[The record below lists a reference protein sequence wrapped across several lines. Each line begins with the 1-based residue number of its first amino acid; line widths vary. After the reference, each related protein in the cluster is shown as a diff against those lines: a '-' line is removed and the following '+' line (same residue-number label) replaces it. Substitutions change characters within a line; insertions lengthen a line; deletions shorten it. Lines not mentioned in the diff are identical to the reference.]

1 MIRIDIKAGLMIMDG
16 NNKDKSFWLAVF
28 SLVGTTIGAG
38 IFSLPYVFAKAGFFV
53 GLAEFV
59 VLVFIILLI
68 QQIFGEIAL
77 RTEGHKRLVGLAS
90 SYLNRPLRIL
100 VATSVFLGGIGTL
113 LIYIIFGGKFLSL
126 ITGQSL
132 FWGSITFFIFWFLAV
147 LARPKTFGKT
157 EFYISSLVIFIIILI
172 SLFNFRY
179 VNFNNFISGFDIKNI
194 LLPYGVILF
203 AMTGYTVIPKMED
216 LLGAGKHR
224 LKKAIK
230 YGTLIPAIVYL
241 MFVFIILGVSGQ
253 LTSSDAIFGFSRAL
267 NSGFI
272 MFLGAIL
279 GLLAV
284 TEAALSFG
292 VYFRETLW
300 YDLKLNKKLAWA
312 LTGLIPLSL
321 FLLGARNVIPVISIV
336 GALFFGFQAIIIL
349 MIHKKAK
356 NSKIE
361 PAYKICLPNALY
373 YIIGAVVSLGA
384 ILEIWFS
391 L

>member
-1 MIRIDIKAGLMIMDG
+1 MAICE
-16 NNKDKSFWLAVF
+16 NKYSKNFWLAVF

-38 IFSLPYVFAKAGFFV
+38 IFSLPYVFAKAGFFIGFV
-53 GLAEFV
+53 EFI
-59 VLVFIILLI
+59 VLVFIVLLI
-68 QQIFGEIAL
+68 QQMLGEITL
-77 RTEGHKRLVGLAS
+77 RTSGYKRLVGLAFN
-90 SYLNRPLRIL
+90 YLGRYFGNL
-100 VATSVFLGGIGTL
+100 VAVFALLGGIGTL
-113 LIYIIFGGKFLSL
+113 LVYMVLGGKFLSL
-126 ITGQSL
+126 ITSQDV
-132 FWGSITFFIFWFLAV
+132 FWSSVVFFIFWFLAV
-147 LARPKTFGKT
+147 LVRPKTFGKT

-179 VNFNNFISGFDIKNI
+179 INFNNFRGFDIKNM

-216 LLGAGKHR
+216 LLSHEKHK
-224 LKKAIK
+224 LKKAIRH
-230 YGTLIPAIVYL
+230 GTLIPAAVYL
-241 MFVFIILGVSGQ
+241 VFVFIILGVSGG
-253 LTSSDAIFGFSRAL
+253 LTSPDAIFGFSRAL

-272 MFLGAIL
+272 MLVGSVL

-284 TEAALSFG
+284 AEAALSYG

-300 YDLKLNKKLAWA
+300 YDFKLDKKLAWL
-312 LTGLIPLSL
+312 LTGVAPLSL
-321 FLLGARNVIPVISIV
+321 FILGARDLISIISIV

-356 NSKIE
+356 NSEIK
-361 PAYKICLPNALY
+361 PAYKICLPSALY
-373 YIIGAVVSLGA
+373 YIIGVVVSLGA

>member
-1 MIRIDIKAGLMIMDG
+1 MGG
-16 NNKDKSFWLAVF
+16 NNKGKSFWLAVF

-38 IFSLPYVFAKAGFFV
+38 IFSLPYVFTKAGFFI
-53 GLAEFV
+53 GLAEFI
-59 VLVFIILLI
+59 VLVFIVLFV
-68 QQIFGEIAL
+68 QQILGEITL
-77 RTEGHKRLVGLAS
+77 RTKDHKRLIGLAS
-90 SYLNRPLRIL
+90 NYLGRPWGVLTM
-100 VATSVFLGGIGTL
+100 VSVLLGGIGVL

-126 ITGQSL
+126 ITGQSM
-132 FWGSITFFIFWFLAV
+132 FWSSIAFFIFWFLAI

-179 VNFNNFISGFDIKNI
+179 INFNNFRGFDIKNM

-216 LLGAGKHR
+216 LLGAEKHK

-241 MFVFIILGVSGQ
+241 MFVFVVLGVSGQ
-253 LTSSDAIFGFSRAL
+253 FTSLEAMFGFSQAL
-267 NSGFI
+267 NSGFVL
-272 MFLGAIL
+272 FLGSVL

-284 TEAALSFG
+284 AGAALSYG
-292 VYFRETLW
+292 IYFKETLW
-300 YDLKLNKKLAWA
+300 YDLKLNKKLAWI

-321 FLLGARNVIPVISIV
+321 FFLGARDVIPVIGIV
-336 GALFFGFQAIIIL
+336 GALFFGFQAVVIL

-356 NSKIE
+356 NSEIE

-373 YIIGAVVSLGA
+373 YIIGTVISLGA
-384 ILEIWFS
+384 VLEIWFS

>member
-1 MIRIDIKAGLMIMDG
+1 MIRI
-16 NNKDKSFWLAVF
+16 NKDKSFWLAVF

-59 VLVFIILLI
+59 VLVFIVLLI
-68 QQIFGEIAL
+68 QQILGEITL
-77 RTEGHKRLVGLAS
+77 RTKGHKRLIGLTSNYLGRPWGTLVTAS
-90 SYLNRPLRIL
+90 VL
-100 VATSVFLGGIGTL
+100 LGGIGVL
-113 LIYIIFGGKFLSL
+113 LIYIIFGGQFLSL
-126 ITGQSL
+126 ITGQDV
-132 FWGSITFFIFWFLAV
+132 FWSSIVFFIFWFLAV
-147 LARPKTFGKT
+147 LTRPRTFGRT

-172 SLFNFRY
+172 SFFNFRY
-179 VNFNNFISGFDIKNI
+179 IDFNNFRGFDIKNI

-203 AMTGYTVIPKMED
+203 AMTGYTVIPEMED
-216 LLGAGKHR
+216 LLGDKKHK

-241 MFVFIILGVSGQ
+241 IFVFIVLGVSGQ
-253 LTSSDAIFGFSRAL
+253 LTSSDAILGFSRAL
-267 NSGFI
+267 NSGYI

-284 TEAALSFG
+284 TGAALSYG
-292 VYFRETLW
+292 VYFKETLW
-300 YDLKLNKKLAWA
+300 YDLKLNKKLAWV

-321 FLLGARNVIPVISIV
+321 FLLGARDVIPVISIV

-356 NSKIE
+356 NSEIE
-361 PAYKICLPNALY
+361 PAYKIYLPNVIY

>member
-1 MIRIDIKAGLMIMDG
+1 MALCE
-16 NNKDKSFWLAVF
+16 NKQGKNFWLAVF

-38 IFSLPYVFAKAGFFV
+38 IFTLPYVFAKAGFFV
-53 GLAEFV
+53 GLAEFA
-59 VLVFIILLI
+59 VLVFIVLLV
-68 QQIFGEIAL
+68 QQILGEITL
-77 RTEGHKRLVGLAS
+77 RTKGHKRLIGLAS
-90 SYLNRPLRIL
+90 NYLGPSWGAL
-100 VATSVFLGGIGTL
+100 VSASVLLGGIGVL

-126 ITGQSL
+126 IMGQDM
-132 FWGSITFFIFWFLAV
+132 FWNSVVFFIFWFLAV

-179 VNFNNFISGFDIKNI
+179 INFNNFRGFDIKNI

-203 AMTGYTVIPKMED
+203 AITGYTVIPKMED
-216 LLGAGKHR
+216 LLGAEKYK

-230 YGTLIPAIVYL
+230 YGTLIPAIIYL
-241 MFVFIILGVSGQ
+241 IFVFIILGVSGQ

-267 NSGFI
+267 NSDFI

-284 TEAALSFG
+284 TEAALSYG
-292 VYFRETLW
+292 VYFKETLW

-321 FLLGARNVIPVISIV
+321 FFLGARNVIPVISIV

-356 NSKIE
+356 NSEIK
-361 PAYKICLPNALY
+361 PAYAIYLPNALY
-373 YIIGAVVSLGA
+373 YIIGVVVSLGA

>member
-1 MIRIDIKAGLMIMDG
+1 MAICE
-16 NNKDKSFWLAVF
+16 NKHGKNFWLAVF

-38 IFSLPYVFAKAGFFV
+38 IFTLPYVFAKAGFFA
-53 GLAEFV
+53 GLVEFV
-59 VLVFIILLI
+59 VLVFIVLLV
-68 QQIFGEIAL
+68 QQILGEITL
-77 RTEGHKRLVGLAS
+77 RTKGHKRLIGLAFN
-90 SYLNRPLRIL
+90 YLGRPWGAL
-100 VATSVFLGGIGTL
+100 VMISVLLGGIGVL

-126 ITGQSL
+126 ITGQDV
-132 FWGSITFFIFWFLAV
+132 FWSSVVFFIFWFLAV
-147 LARPKTFGKT
+147 LVRPKTFGKT
-157 EFYISSLVIFIIILI
+157 EFYVSSLVIFIIILI

-179 VNFNNFISGFDIKNI
+179 IDFNNFRGFDIKNM

-216 LLGAGKHR
+216 LLGAEKYK

-284 TEAALSFG
+284 TEAALSYG
-292 VYFRETLW
+292 VYFKETLW

-312 LTGLIPLSL
+312 LTGITPL
-321 FLLGARNVIPVISIV
+321 FLFFLGVRDVVPVISIV

-356 NSKIE
+356 NSEIK
-361 PAYKICLPNALY
+361 PAYKICLPSALY
-373 YIIGAVVSLGA
+373 YIIGVVVSLGA

>member
-1 MIRIDIKAGLMIMDG
+1 MIMDG
-16 NNKDKSFWLAVF
+16 NNRDKSFWLAVF

-38 IFSLPYVFAKAGFFV
+38 IFTLPYVFAKAGFFM
-53 GLAEFV
+53 GLVEFV
-59 VLVFIILLI
+59 ILVFIVLLV
-68 QQIFGEIAL
+68 QQILGEITL
-77 RTEGHKRLVGLAS
+77 RTKDHKRLIGLAFN
-90 SYLNRPLRIL
+90 YLGRPWSTL
-100 VATSVFLGGIGTL
+100 VTASVLLGGIGVL

-126 ITGQSL
+126 ITGQDV
-132 FWGSITFFIFWFLAV
+132 FWSSITFFIFWFLAV

-157 EFYISSLVIFIIILI
+157 EFYISSLVIFIIILV
-172 SLFNFRY
+172 SFFNFRY
-179 VNFNNFISGFDIKNI
+179 INFNNFRGFDIKNV

-216 LLGAGKHR
+216 LLGAEKYK

-284 TEAALSFG
+284 AGAALSYG
-292 VYFRETLW
+292 IYFKETLW

-321 FLLGARNVIPVISIV
+321 FFLGARDLIPIISIV
-336 GALFFGFQAIIIL
+336 GALFFGFQAVIIL

-356 NSKIE
+356 NSEIK
-361 PAYKICLPNALY
+361 PAYKIYLPSALY
-373 YIIGAVVSLGA
+373 YIIGVVVSLGA

>member
-1 MIRIDIKAGLMIMDG
+1 MIRIDIKTAPMTMDG
-16 NNKDKSFWLAVF
+16 NNKDKNFWLAVF

-38 IFSLPYVFAKAGFFV
+38 IFSLPYVFAKAGFFI
-53 GLAEFV
+53 GLAEFII
-59 VLVFIILLI
+59 LIFIVLLI
-68 QQIFGEIAL
+68 QQILGEITL
-77 RTEGHKRLVGLAS
+77 RTRGHKRLIGLAS
-90 SYLNRPLRIL
+90 NYLSRPWGVL
-100 VATSVFLGGIGTL
+100 VKASVLLGGIGVL

-126 ITGQSL
+126 ITGQDI
-132 FWGSITFFIFWFLAV
+132 FWSSIVFFIFWFLAV

-179 VNFNNFISGFDIKNI
+179 VNFNNFRGFDIKNM

-203 AMTGYTVIPKMED
+203 AMTGYTVIPEMED
-216 LLGAGKHR
+216 LLGGEKHK

-241 MFVFIILGVSGQ
+241 IFVFIILGVSGQ
-253 LTSSDAIFGFSRAL
+253 LASSDAILGFSRAL

-284 TEAALSFG
+284 TGATLSYG
-292 VYFRETLW
+292 VYFKETLW

-321 FLLGARNVIPVISIV
+321 FLLGARDVVPVISIV

-349 MIHKKAK
+349 VIHKKAK
-356 NSKIE
+356 NSEIE
-361 PAYKICLPNALY
+361 PAYKIYLPNILY

-384 ILEIWFS
+384 ILEIWFN

>member
-1 MIRIDIKAGLMIMDG
+1 MAICE
-16 NNKDKSFWLAVF
+16 NKYSKNFWLAVF

-53 GLAEFV
+53 GLAEFI
-59 VLVFIILLI
+59 VLVFIVLLV
-68 QQIFGEIAL
+68 QQILGEITL
-77 RTEGHKRLVGLAS
+77 RTKGHKRLIGLAS
-90 SYLNRPLRIL
+90 NYLDRPWGAL
-100 VATSVFLGGIGTL
+100 VTASVLLGGIGVL
-113 LIYIIFGGKFLSL
+113 LIYIIFGGRFLSL
-126 ITGQSL
+126 ITGQDV
-132 FWGSITFFIFWFLAV
+132 FWSSITFFIFWFLAV
-147 LARPKTFGKT
+147 LVRPKTFGKT

-179 VNFNNFISGFDIKNI
+179 VNFNNFRGVDIKNI

-203 AMTGYTVIPKMED
+203 AITGYTVIPKMED
-216 LLGAGKHR
+216 LLGAEKHK

-230 YGTLIPAIVYL
+230 YGTLIPAIIYL

-284 TEAALSFG
+284 TEAALSYG
-292 VYFRETLW
+292 VYFKETLW
-300 YDLKLNKKLAWA
+300 YDLKLNKKFAWA

-321 FLLGARNVIPVISIV
+321 FFLGARNVIPVISIV
-336 GALFFGFQAIIIL
+336 GALFFGFQTIIIL

-356 NSKIE
+356 NSEIE

-373 YIIGAVVSLGA
+373 YIIGVMVSLGA
-384 ILEIWFS
+384 VLEIWFS
-391 L
+391 F

>member
-1 MIRIDIKAGLMIMDG
+1 MEE

-38 IFSLPYVFAKAGFFV
+38 IFSLPYVFAKAGFFT
-53 GLAEFV
+53 GLAEFI
-59 VLVFIILLI
+59 VLVFIVLLV
-68 QQIFGEIAL
+68 QQLLGEITL
-77 RTEGHKRLVGLAS
+77 RTKDHKRLIGLAS
-90 SYLNRPLRIL
+90 NYLGHPWKAL
-100 VATSVFLGGIGTL
+100 VMASVLLGGIGVL

-126 ITGQSL
+126 ITGQDI
-132 FWGSITFFIFWFLAV
+132 FWSSMAFFIFWFLAV
-147 LARPKTFGKT
+147 LTRPKTFGKT

-172 SLFNFRY
+172 SFFNFRY
-179 VNFNNFISGFDIKNI
+179 INFNNFRGFDIKNT
-194 LLPYGVILF
+194 LLPYGAILF
-203 AMTGYTVIPKMED
+203 AITGYTVIPKMED
-216 LLGAGKHR
+216 LLGNKKHK
-224 LKKAIK
+224 LKRAIK
-230 YGTLIPAIVYL
+230 YGTLIPAVVYFI
-241 MFVFIILGVSGQ
+241 FVFIVLGVSGQ

-292 VYFRETLW
+292 VYFKETLW
-300 YDLKLNKKLAWA
+300 YDLKLNEKLAWI
-312 LTGLIPLSL
+312 LTGFIPLSL
-321 FLLGARNVIPVISIV
+321 FFLGIRDVIPVISIV

-356 NSKIE
+356 NSEIE
-361 PAYKICLPNALY
+361 PAYKINLPNTLY
-373 YIIGAVVSLGA
+373 YIIGAVVFLGA

>member
-1 MIRIDIKAGLMIMDG
+1 M
-16 NNKDKSFWLAVF
+16 
-28 SLVGTTIGAG
+28 
-38 IFSLPYVFAKAGFFV
+38 
-53 GLAEFV
+53 
-59 VLVFIILLI
+59 
-68 QQIFGEIAL
+68 
-77 RTEGHKRLVGLAS
+77 
-90 SYLNRPLRIL
+90 
-100 VATSVFLGGIGTL
+100 
-113 LIYIIFGGKFLSL
+113 
-126 ITGQSL
+126 
-132 FWGSITFFIFWFLAV
+132 
-147 LARPKTFGKT
+147 
-157 EFYISSLVIFIIILI
+157 
-172 SLFNFRY
+172 
-179 VNFNNFISGFDIKNI
+179 

-216 LLGAGKHR
+216 LLGAEKYK

-284 TEAALSFG
+284 AGAALSYG
-292 VYFRETLW
+292 IYFKETLW

-321 FLLGARNVIPVISIV
+321 FFLGARDLIPIISIV
-336 GALFFGFQAIIIL
+336 GALFFGFQAVIIL

-356 NSKIE
+356 NSEIK
-361 PAYKICLPNALY
+361 PAYKIYLPSALY
-373 YIIGAVVSLGA
+373 YIIGVVVSLGA

>member
-1 MIRIDIKAGLMIMDG
+1 MAICE
-16 NNKDKSFWLAVF
+16 NKHGKNFWLAVF

-38 IFSLPYVFAKAGFFV
+38 IFSLPYVFAKAGFFM
-53 GLAEFV
+53 GLAEFII
-59 VLVFIILLI
+59 LVFIVLLV
-68 QQIFGEIAL
+68 QQILGEITL
-77 RTEGHKRLVGLAS
+77 RTKGHKRPVGLAS
-90 SYLNRPLRIL
+90 NYLGRPWGAL
-100 VATSVFLGGIGTL
+100 VTTSVLLSGIGVL

-126 ITGQSL
+126 ITGQDM
-132 FWGSITFFIFWFLAV
+132 FWSSIAFFTFWFLAILV
-147 LARPKTFGKT
+147 RPKTFGKT

-172 SLFNFRY
+172 SIFNFRY
-179 VNFNNFISGFDIKNI
+179 IDFNNFRGFDIKNMF
-194 LLPYGVILF
+194 LPYGVILF

-216 LLGAGKHR
+216 LLGAEKHK

-253 LTSSDAIFGFSRAL
+253 LTSSDAIFGFSHAL

-279 GLLAV
+279 GLLAI
-284 TEAALSFG
+284 TGAALSYG
-292 VYFRETLW
+292 VYFKETLW
-300 YDLKLNKKLAWA
+300 YDLKLNKKLAWT

-321 FLLGARNVIPVISIV
+321 FILGVKDVIPVISIV

-356 NSKIE
+356 NSEIE
-361 PAYKICLPNALY
+361 PAYKIYLPNAFY
-373 YIIGAVVSLGA
+373 YIIGAMVSLGA

>member
-1 MIRIDIKAGLMIMDG
+1 MGG

-38 IFSLPYVFAKAGFFV
+38 IFSLPYVFAKAGFFL
-53 GLAEFV
+53 GLAEFI
-59 VLVFIILLI
+59 VLVFIVLLV
-68 QQIFGEIAL
+68 QQILGEITL
-77 RTEGHKRLVGLAS
+77 RTKGHKRLVGIAS
-90 SYLNRPLRIL
+90 NYLGRPWGAL
-100 VATSVFLGGIGTL
+100 VMVSVLLGGVGVL

-126 ITGQSL
+126 ITGQDM
-132 FWGSITFFIFWFLAV
+132 FWSSIVFFIFWFLAI

-172 SLFNFRY
+172 SIFNFGY
-179 VNFNNFISGFDIKNI
+179 VNLNNFRGFDIKNMF
-194 LLPYGVILF
+194 LPYGVILF

-216 LLGAGKHR
+216 LLGAEKHR

-241 MFVFIILGVSGQ
+241 IFVFIIFGVSGP
-253 LTSSDAIFGFSRAL
+253 LTSPDAIFGFSRAL

-284 TEAALSFG
+284 TEAALSYG
-292 VYFRETLW
+292 IYFKETLW

-321 FLLGARNVIPVISIV
+321 FFLGARDVVPVINIV

-356 NSKIE
+356 NSEIE
-361 PAYKICLPNALY
+361 PAYKIYLPNVLY
-373 YIIGAVVSLGA
+373 YIIGTVVSLGA

>member
-1 MIRIDIKAGLMIMDG
+1 MAICE
-16 NNKDKSFWLAVF
+16 NKHGKNFWLAVF

-38 IFSLPYVFAKAGFFV
+38 IFTLPYVFAKAGFFA
-53 GLAEFV
+53 GLVEFV
-59 VLVFIILLI
+59 VLVFIVLLV
-68 QQIFGEIAL
+68 QQILGEITL
-77 RTEGHKRLVGLAS
+77 RTKGHKRLIGLAFN
-90 SYLNRPLRIL
+90 YLGRPWGAL
-100 VATSVFLGGIGTL
+100 VMISVLLGGIGVL

-126 ITGQSL
+126 ITGQDV
-132 FWGSITFFIFWFLAV
+132 FWSSVVFFIFWFLAV
-147 LARPKTFGKT
+147 LVRPKTFGKT
-157 EFYISSLVIFIIILI
+157 EFYVSSLVIFIIILI

-179 VNFNNFISGFDIKNI
+179 IDFNNFRGFDIKNM

-216 LLGAGKHR
+216 LLGAEKYK

-284 TEAALSFG
+284 AGAALSYG
-292 VYFRETLW
+292 IYFKETLW

-321 FLLGARNVIPVISIV
+321 FFLGARDLIPIISIV
-336 GALFFGFQAIIIL
+336 GALFFGFQAVIIL

-356 NSKIE
+356 NSEIK
-361 PAYKICLPNALY
+361 PAYKIYLPSALY
-373 YIIGAVVSLGA
+373 YIIGVVVSLGA

>member
-1 MIRIDIKAGLMIMDG
+1 MIRIDIKTALMIMDG
-16 NNKDKSFWLAVF
+16 NNRDKSFWLAVF

-38 IFSLPYVFAKAGFFV
+38 IFTLPYVFAKAGFFM
-53 GLAEFV
+53 GLVEFV
-59 VLVFIILLI
+59 ILVFIVLLV
-68 QQIFGEIAL
+68 QQILGEITL
-77 RTEGHKRLVGLAS
+77 RTKDHKRLIGLAFN
-90 SYLNRPLRIL
+90 YLGRPWSTL
-100 VATSVFLGGIGTL
+100 VTASVLLGGIGVL

-126 ITGQSL
+126 ITGQDV
-132 FWGSITFFIFWFLAV
+132 FWSSITFFIFWFLAV

-157 EFYISSLVIFIIILI
+157 EFYISSLVIFIIILV
-172 SLFNFRY
+172 SFFNFRY
-179 VNFNNFISGFDIKNI
+179 INFNNFRGFDIKNM

-216 LLGAGKHR
+216 LLGAEKYK

-284 TEAALSFG
+284 AGAALSYG
-292 VYFRETLW
+292 IYFKETLW

-321 FLLGARNVIPVISIV
+321 FFLGARDLIPIISIV
-336 GALFFGFQAIIIL
+336 GALFFGFQAVIIL

-356 NSKIE
+356 NSEIK
-361 PAYKICLPNALY
+361 PAYKIYLPSALY
-373 YIIGAVVSLGA
+373 YIIGVVVSLGA

>member
-1 MIRIDIKAGLMIMDG
+1 MAICE
-16 NNKDKSFWLAVF
+16 NKYSKNFWLAVF

-53 GLAEFV
+53 GLAEFI
-59 VLVFIILLI
+59 VLVFIVLLV
-68 QQIFGEIAL
+68 QQILGEITL
-77 RTEGHKRLVGLAS
+77 RTKGHKRLIGLAS
-90 SYLNRPLRIL
+90 NYLDRPWGAL
-100 VATSVFLGGIGTL
+100 VTASVLLGGIGVL
-113 LIYIIFGGKFLSL
+113 LIYIIFGGRFLSL
-126 ITGQSL
+126 ITGQDV
-132 FWGSITFFIFWFLAV
+132 FWSSITFFIFWFLAV
-147 LARPKTFGKT
+147 LVRPKTFGKT

-179 VNFNNFISGFDIKNI
+179 VNFNNFRGVDIKNI

-203 AMTGYTVIPKMED
+203 AITGYTVIPKMED
-216 LLGAGKHR
+216 LLGAEKHK

-230 YGTLIPAIVYL
+230 YGTLIPAIIYL

-267 NSGFI
+267 NSNFI
-272 MFLGAIL
+272 LFLGAIL

-284 TEAALSFG
+284 AGAALSYG
-292 VYFRETLW
+292 IYFKETLW

-321 FLLGARNVIPVISIV
+321 FFLGVRDVIPVISIV

-356 NSKIE
+356 NSEIE

-373 YIIGAVVSLGA
+373 YIIGVMVSLGA
-384 ILEIWFS
+384 VLEIWFS
-391 L
+391 F